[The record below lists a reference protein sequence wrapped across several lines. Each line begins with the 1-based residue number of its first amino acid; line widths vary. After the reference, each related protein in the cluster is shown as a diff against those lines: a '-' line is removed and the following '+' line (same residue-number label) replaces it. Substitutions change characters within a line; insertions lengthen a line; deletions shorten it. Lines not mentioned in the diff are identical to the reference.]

1 MVAPT
6 SVDTSAT
13 AQQVAVRVALKATT
27 SASITDIR
35 LTFYRHLAGNAKANI
50 VVFAASNKSAATAYR
65 ECDANHH
72 AIAPVAGDTTMC
84 LASGSLSNGVFELR
98 NLLTQGSN
106 PGTYGLDRVE
116 VRDSLGRRLDLD
128 YATLVTRKQSVAFA
142 QTGPG
147 DSTAPVLVST
157 QMVNANINTASSD
170 AIVTLRVHATDDLSG
185 VSLVSARFRRAVVN
199 NGITTYLA
207 PETVASS
214 FAGRVCPA
222 PSAITPL
229 VGQYGY
235 VCRESGNKLDG
246 TYLAYFLMKRW
257 SAQGTYQLT
266 NLSLVDAAQNR
277 LDDIDIDLA
286 NAGASASF
294 TQSGLGDTDGPTARV
309 ITVVTAKVTAK
320 SAKYEPVIK
329 VAARDNVSGI
339 KQIWVEYKSAAKPS
353 APVITFTTTDIPCTV
368 ASAVNHCRYS
378 GTSKDGV
385 WRIHATVSTSV
396 PKGAWN
402 LSRVRLLDNA
412 GNLTVL
418 TGATLTAAKLS
429 STFTLA

>member
-6 SVDTSAT
+6 SLDTSAA
-13 AQQVAVRVALKATT
+13 AQQVAVRVALKATPT
-27 SASITDIR
+27 ASITDIR
-35 LTFYRHLAGNAKANI
+35 LTFYRHLAGAAKANI

-84 LASGSLSNGVFELR
+84 LSSGALSNGVFELR
-98 NLLTQGSN
+98 NLLPQGSN
-106 PGTYGLDRVE
+106 PGTYALDRVE
-116 VRDSLGRRLDLD
+116 VRDSLGRRLDVD
-128 YATLVTRKQSVAFA
+128 YATLVTRKQSVAFV
-142 QTGPG
+142 QTGAG

-157 QMVNANINTASSD
+157 QMVSANINTASSD
-170 AIVTLRVHATDDLSG
+170 AIVALRVHATDDLSG
-185 VSLVSARFRRAVVN
+185 VYLVSARFRRAVVN
-199 NGITTYLA
+199 NGVTTYLA

-214 FAGRVCPA
+214 FAGRACPA

-257 SAQGTYQLT
+257 SVQGTYQLT

-286 NAGASASF
+286 NANASASF
-294 TQSGLGDTDGPTARV
+294 TQSGIGDIDGPTARV
-309 ITVVTAKVTAK
+309 INVVTAKVTAK

-339 KQIWVEYKSAAKPS
+339 KQIWVQYKSAVKAT

-385 WRIHATVSTSV
+385 WRIHAIVAASV

-402 LSRVRLLDNA
+402 LSRVQILDNA
-412 GNLTVL
+412 GNLTIL
-418 TGATLTAAKLS
+418 SGASLTAAKLT